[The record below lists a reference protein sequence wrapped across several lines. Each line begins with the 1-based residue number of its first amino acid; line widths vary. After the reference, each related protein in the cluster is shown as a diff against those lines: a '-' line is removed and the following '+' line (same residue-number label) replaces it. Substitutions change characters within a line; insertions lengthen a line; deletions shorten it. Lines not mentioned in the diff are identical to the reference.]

1 MARCTPCVEKK
12 LRQMIKQR
20 DTEIKQLEAENDKL
34 KAREEVQK
42 ALTAEYKR
50 TAFEL
55 EAELQVL
62 RLEVAGYKVGDA
74 ADFLG
79 EEGQLCDDPWRD
91 VLEVKGE

>member
-1 MARCTPCVEKK
+1 MTRVPALESDVKAAK
-12 LRQMIKQR
+12 AYIK
-20 DTEIKQLEAENDKL
+20 ELEAEVAKL
-34 KAREEVQK
+34 KAREEVQRT
-42 ALTAEYKR
+42 LTAEYKR

-55 EAELQVL
+55 EAELHAL